1 MPYDAMGNYI
11 PDLVGILGPLGGPLG
26 QLRDDPKARE
36 IRRRNGSGLNL
47 PIPARP
53 TGSDVG
59 FIPTT
64 RADFERIQQNP
75 NANQQFNP
83 YQQQLGNTAE
93 GPYGGGLL
101 KADFAPEQVG
111 SGTTDGLQMPSPDYM
126 RMLRDFQTQGGS
138 VGENATKKLA
148 EAQAIID
155 QLQAQPAAGS
165 GGYFNTQLPQQP
177 TGAMPAGNTQINI
190 PNAPT
195 GGLSTGQVAGGLAL
209 GGLLGGNLDLGD
221 LLEAT
226 GNYLMGQSQNLFGQ
240 VGQDPAAQQA
250 AIYEQIRATQMPEE
264 ERQRLAM
271 QENLFA
277 SGRGGLQTAQY
288 GGSPEQFAYEKARQE
303 AMANASLAA
312 RQQAMAEQQQA
323 LEGATGLLGAGYQPQ
338 QQAIRLGNQAAM
350 TKGIEILG
358 APPKEE
364 KIYPP
369 EIKQVGD
376 EFVTIS
382 TNPDTVGAVI
392 NRTSAKSEAVVAQ
405 EKEVDRQKKAQY
417 TQDLVI
423 KRNALIEQAA
433 AVRLAVKTVIDDSTS
448 VFSLSPEQS
457 MALQKQ
463 SPIYG
468 AFIGG
473 STYANL
479 ENAIAPIKSAQALTA
494 IADLKAKSS
503 TGATGLGATNAME
516 FSALQDNIARLDAAL
531 PDTIE
536 PTLQAIE
543 KNLSNLLKI
552 SQGLEPDINWD
563 DPAYAHMVS
572 ETSDGKRV
580 YTYDGY
586 TFYEVPANPPATE

>member
-111 SGTTDGLQMPSPDYM
+111 SGTTDGLKMPSSDYM
-126 RMLRDFQTQGGS
+126 RMLRDFQAQGGS

-177 TGAMPAGNTQINI
+177 TGSMPAGNTQLNI

-209 GGLLGGNLDLGD
+209 GGMLGGNLDFGNVLK
-221 LLEAT
+221 AT
-226 GNYLMGQSQNLFGQ
+226 GNYYTGQQAIEGAYGVGQAGLTMAEQMGQRAADTAQFKPYTVTTGLGRAATTPEGGYTLELSPQQQALQAQLMGQAQNLFGQ

-250 AIYEQIRATQMPEE
+250 ALYEQIRAAQLPEE

-303 AMANASLAA
+303 AMAGASLAA

-323 LEGATGLLGAGYQPQ
+323 LQGATGLLNAGYSPQ
-338 QQAIRLGNQAAM
+338 QQALQALGYGTDIANLAGTAGRSAATLQGQLGQSGLQGYLQGADLANRLQIAQQQALMSNAIGTGTEGSGLLGGLGTALGDYFGLGGASKQTDYGNLLSQI
-350 TKGIEILG
+350 G
-358 APPKEE
+358 
-364 KIYPP
+364 
-369 EIKQVGD
+369 
-376 EFVTIS
+376 
-382 TNPDTVGAVI
+382 N
-392 NRTSAKSEAVVAQ
+392 
-405 EKEVDRQKKAQY
+405 
-417 TQDLVI
+417 
-423 KRNALIEQAA
+423 
-433 AVRLAVKTVIDDSTS
+433 
-448 VFSLSPEQS
+448 VFGTPEQGFTPTYAS
-457 MALQKQ
+457 DNWV
-463 SPIYG
+463 
-468 AFIGG
+468 GG
-473 STYANL
+473 SGFLSSLFNDANSY
-479 ENAIAPIKSAQALTA
+479 NAQPEPATTADAIDISKYLT
-494 IADLKAKSS
+494 
-503 TGATGLGATNAME
+503 
-516 FSALQDNIARLDAAL
+516 
-531 PDTIE
+531 
-536 PTLQAIE
+536 
-543 KNLSNLLKI
+543 
-552 SQGLEPDINWD
+552 
-563 DPAYAHMVS
+563 PAY
-572 ETSDGKRV
+572 G
-580 YTYDGY
+580 GGI
-586 TFYEVPANPPATE
+586 